1 MEYAIYILSTIAICC
16 LTYVLGKT
24 NKTLDSLEKQV
35 DCLKDRAAVMEEL
48 NELTDAELLTRA
60 KKHTVKTLLLLA
72 IISLCT
78 ACTAGDF
85 CSLYTPLTFSE
96 HTLEHMT
103 RAELLPIVA
112 NEEIYEEYCF

>member
-1 MEYAIYILSTIAICC
+1 MEYAIYILSTIAVCC

-35 DCLKDRAAVMEEL
+35 DCLKDKAATLEKL
-48 NELTDAELLTRA
+48 NKLSDADLLDRA
-60 KKHTVKTLLLLA
+60 KKHTVKHLLLLA

-85 CSLYTPLTFSE
+85 CSLYTPLTFSNNV
-96 HTLEHMT
+96 LEQMT